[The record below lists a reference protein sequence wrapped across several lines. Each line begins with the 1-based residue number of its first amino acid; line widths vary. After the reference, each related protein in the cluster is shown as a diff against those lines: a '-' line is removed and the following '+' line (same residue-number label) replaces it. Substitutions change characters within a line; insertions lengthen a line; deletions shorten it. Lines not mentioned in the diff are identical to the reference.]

1 MNKAII
7 AAAEQFVAEQFRQHP
22 HYSFNDWT
30 VMADHSRTVKDLALT
45 ISAAIPVDRTVVAIG
60 ALLHDIGKT
69 YPADAETL
77 HTKHEDF
84 NLVVSETFLNTLD
97 LADAQRAQIK
107 EIIQHR
113 GDSLEMQIIEDAD
126 ALALYADKRLY
137 TLYIQWARENRLDA
151 AIQRKLDKFE
161 KLHFPI
167 SKEMGRP
174 WYKQMKSDWDL

>member
-1 MNKAII
+1 MNETAV
-7 AAAEQFVAEQFRQHP
+7 AATEQFVAEQFRQHP
-22 HYSFNDWT
+22 HYSFNDWA
-30 VMADHSRTVKDLALT
+30 VMSDHSRTVKDLALT
-45 ISAAIPVDRTVVAIG
+45 IAHEMPADSTVVAIG

-84 NLVVSETFLNTLD
+84 NLPVSEAFLGTLD
-97 LADAQRAQIK
+97 IEEAQRAKIK
-107 EIIQHR
+107 DLIQHKSE
-113 GDSLEMQIIEDAD
+113 SLEMQIIEDAD

-137 TLYIQWARENRLDA
+137 MLYIQWARENALDA

-161 KLHFPI
+161 KLHFEV

-174 WYKQMKSDWDL
+174 WYEQMKSDWGV